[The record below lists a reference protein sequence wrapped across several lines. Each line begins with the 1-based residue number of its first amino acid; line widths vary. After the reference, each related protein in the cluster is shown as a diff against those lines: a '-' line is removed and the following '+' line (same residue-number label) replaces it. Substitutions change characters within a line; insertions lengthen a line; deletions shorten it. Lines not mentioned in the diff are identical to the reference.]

1 MKENTYL
8 TLIVLCISVHL
19 FRQLLYFL
27 NQAVRFFSV
36 RIILYHY
43 FLLPEL
49 STIIYTCNIYA
60 LCHAESLWSCPILCN
75 PMGQQPARLLCPWD
89 SPGNCSGLLCPIY
102 IYKLLLEFLA
112 DCINMQCI
120 TLNRIK
126 LEKLIS
132 IWHITKNPGVF
143 IYWITCS
150 HLHL

>member
-8 TLIVLCISVHL
+8 TLIVLCIFVHL

-49 STIIYTCNIYA
+49 STIIYTYNIYA
-60 LCHAESLWSCPILCN
+60 LCHAESLWSCPVLCN

-89 SPGNCSGLLCPIY
+89 SPGNCIY
-102 IYKLLLEFLA
+102 IYIYIYIYVYILLLEFLA
-112 DCINMQCI
+112 DCINMQYI

-126 LEKLIS
+126 LEKINFYLA
-132 IWHITKNPGVF
+132 
-143 IYWITCS
+143 CC
-150 HLHL
+150 